1 MQQRKHRISKYHPFC
16 WVIHE
21 HSGSKWEKGNF
32 YFLVVDANGLD
43 SASYL
48 STQLAI
54 ELNGI
59 YPLKVKHALQD
70 EHYNTEILKIN

>member
-1 MQQRKHRISKYHPFC
+1 MSIQAPNERRVTSA
-16 WVIHE
+16 
-21 HSGSKWEKGNF
+21 

-54 ELNGI
+54 ELNGT

-70 EHYNTEILKIN
+70 EHYNTKILKIN